1 MAISRRWWA
10 FERGTL
16 WVMDLAGI
24 SAPARSLPRIA
35 AVFSEVQRESAGVL
49 TVAMGLPDPALVLR
63 RFAAGRRC
71 FAAWVEG
78 QIAAYGW
85 VSWAVECIGE
95 LEREFHMLPGEA
107 YIWDC
112 ATLPPYRRRGLYGAL
127 LSFMTAELRREG
139 VQRIWIGSSLTNRFS
154 IRGFARA
161 GFHPVI
167 RLLYVRL
174 ARLTFLWINRYPHA
188 PDALVAAA
196 QRALLAPHERA
207 WGAFAL
213 GYREAI
219 PLPAC
224 A

>member
-1 MAISRRWWA
+1 MAISGRWWA

-16 WVMDLAGI
+16 WVMDLAGT
-24 SAPARSLPRIA
+24 SVPARFSPRIA
-35 AVFSEVQRESAGVL
+35 ALFGEVQRESAGAL
-49 TVAMGLPDPALVLR
+49 AVAMGLPDPELILR

-71 FAAWVEG
+71 FAAWVES

-112 ATLPPYRRRGLYGAL
+112 ATLPPYRRQGLYSAL
-127 LSFMTAELRREG
+127 LSYIAAELQREG
-139 VQRIWIGSSLTNRFS
+139 VWRIWIGSSLANRPS

-167 RLLYVRL
+167 QLLYVRL
-174 ARLTFLWINRYPHA
+174 APLTFLWIRRYPHTS
-188 PDALVAAA
+188 DALVAAA
-196 QRALLAPHERA
+196 RQALIAPHERS
-207 WGAFAL
+207 WGTFAL
-213 GYREAI
+213 GYRSAL
-219 PLPAC
+219 PLPLC